1 MVLDRQKSSLNKD
14 KLKSLSPG
22 VNKGRKYM
30 DLSNKIKQLNIS
42 KENNV
47 SVKLIKQ
54 KAMQS
59 MTDLND
65 RKIRRLSNSVIWDQ
79 HKF

>member
-1 MVLDRQKSSLNKD
+1 MN
-14 KLKSLSPG
+14 LSE
-22 VNKGRKYM
+22 
-30 DLSNKIKQLNIS
+30 KIKQLNIS
-42 KENNV
+42 KENNI

-79 HKF
+79 HKD